1 MTSPE
6 DRLGVKLVHAP
17 LLVRGDD
24 QAGGREDCRAD
35 LVELA
40 GYVVLTGR
48 VAKRADCG
56 PHEQDSG
63 RLGYPWNSKVPCK
76 Q

>member
-6 DRLGVKLVHAP
+6 DCLGVKLLHAP
-17 LLVRGDD
+17 LLVWGDD

-35 LVELA
+35 LGELA

-48 VAKRADCG
+48 VTKGADRW
-56 PHEQDSG
+56 PHERDSG
-63 RLGYPWNSKVPCK
+63 RLGYPRNSNVPCK